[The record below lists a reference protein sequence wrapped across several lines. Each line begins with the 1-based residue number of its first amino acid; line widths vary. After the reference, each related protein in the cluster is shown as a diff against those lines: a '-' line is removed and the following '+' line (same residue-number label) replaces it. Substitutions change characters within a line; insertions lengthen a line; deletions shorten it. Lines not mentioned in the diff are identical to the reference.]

1 MDIQRI
7 RAACKYARANGYA
20 ELAAV
25 ALPAQIEALARWME
39 DVFPCELYAI
49 EDSSLLSI
57 YPELALQ
64 ETAREPVLLQGGARY
79 VPVI

>member
-1 MDIQRI
+1 
-7 RAACKYARANGYA
+7 
-20 ELAAV
+20 
-25 ALPAQIEALARWME
+25 ME